1 MSQKQNLHQ
10 NYDERVAS
18 SVLAIAP
25 SMATD
30 DVYDSEQE
38 HHNAQFDADDQRFQ
52 YAIVWTH
59 LPPITWIL
67 PFIGHMGIC
76 DSRGVIYDFVG
87 GIGKGDMMLG
97 PPCRY
102 LRLDP
107 LQARKGT
114 WDAAV
119 HRANDIYEHRI
130 HNICCDNCHS
140 HVAVALEQMKYRA
153 ISHWNMVVLCFWV
166 FFTAPY
172 TSFCAFLKQWTG
184 FAIIVLLYCFA

>member
-1 MSQKQNLHQ
+1 MKQSLHQ
-10 NYDERVAS
+10 PYGERVAS

-25 SMATD
+25 PRDTED
-30 DVYDSEQE
+30 FDDSEQE
-38 HHNAQFDADDQRFQ
+38 QRDDEQFVTADQRFP

-87 GIGKGDMMLG
+87 GIGQGDMMLG

-107 LQARKGT
+107 SQARKGT

-119 HRANDIYEHRI
+119 RRANDIYEHRM

-153 ISHWNMVVLCFWV
+153 VSHWNMVVLCFWV

-172 TSFCAFLKQWTG
+172 TSFCAFLKQWAG
-184 FAIIVLLYCFA
+184 FAVIVLLYCFA